1 MVCLLSQKGLTEGLL
16 TRGPLK
22 LALIMVKVATGGQ
35 TKTFIREVLR
45 VGRKMGLEFGTN
57 KIKYTQ
63 ASLFKTSVMGM
74 E

>member
-1 MVCLLSQKGLTEGLL
+1 MQKEPTEGTL
-16 TRGPLK
+16 TREHLK

-57 KIKYTQ
+57 KIKYTR
-63 ASLFKTSVMGM
+63 AFLFKTSVMGM